1 MANLN
6 ELIELLDQ
14 QCGDYRA
21 MYSVGLKQRDCVERE
36 DLTGLELAF
45 TRMQELMDRVR
56 LRQRR
61 IPDLGDDR
69 PALASR
75 LETMRNLLYELED
88 LRSHTQ
94 AQAEKLLVQTRGEMR
109 QMGQGRR
116 AYRNDPGARSGTAR
130 LYDGVR

>member
-1 MANLN
+1 MH
-6 ELIELLDQ
+6 
-14 QCGDYRA
+14 
-21 MYSVGLKQRDCVERE
+21 SVGLAQLDCVERE

-45 TRMQELMDRVR
+45 TRMQEFMDRVR
-56 LRQRR
+56 MRQQR

-69 PALASR
+69 PAVASR
-75 LETMRNLLYELED
+75 LEIMRNLLSELED

-94 AQAEKLLVQTRGEMR
+94 AQAEKLLVQTRIEMR

-116 AYRNDPGARSGTAR
+116 AYRNDPGARSGAAR